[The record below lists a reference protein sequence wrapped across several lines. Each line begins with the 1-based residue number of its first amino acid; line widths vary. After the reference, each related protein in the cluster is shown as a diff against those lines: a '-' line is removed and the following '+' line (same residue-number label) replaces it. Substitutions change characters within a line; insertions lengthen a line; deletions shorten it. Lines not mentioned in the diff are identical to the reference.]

1 MRRTQPAVGDVVQFS
16 LPDGRYAYG
25 RVLRDASVAFYRVTT
40 REPGKPPI
48 GSCDYQFVVG
58 VYADVLRSKE
68 VPIVGRDPS
77 TDVDDEWPPPYSV
90 HHPLTGRTDRYERGS
105 VRGAKGGRR
114 ALALPDMDA
123 GTYLVFSVEHS
134 PSQLILRLRDEITC
148 IHTGIAV
155 CGPVHRE
162 RRIYGTLGTQW
173 NLKMAVLAL
182 FKAEAIAGHGRP
194 HVQHHRV
201 VSSGAPNLAHD

>member
-1 MRRTQPAVGDVVQFS
+1 VEDAPHPIDRPWAWEVRFGRMRRTQPAVGDVVQFS

-48 GSCDYQFVVG
+48 GSRDYQFVVG

-105 VRGAKGGRR
+105 MRGATEDETRGLEP
-114 ALALPDMDA
+114 AAAWDLNH
-123 GTYLVFSVEHS
+123 LVD
-134 PSQLILRLRDEITC
+134 RLM
-148 IHTGIAV
+148 G
-155 CGPVHRE
+155 
-162 RRIYGTLGTQW
+162 
-173 NLKMAVLAL
+173 
-182 FKAEAIAGHGRP
+182 
-194 HVQHHRV
+194 VQR
-201 VSSGAPNLAHD
+201 GN